1 MVNKTIRKALL
12 IAGLAVSVSSPT
24 FAADKPALM
33 MGASASM
40 LSNTCS
46 GCHGDYG
53 ASVGPASPII
63 AGISKE
69 YFIELMQGF
78 ANGEVP
84 STIMGRIAKGYT
96 EDEITLMADFYGDKP
111 FVKAKQEFNDKLVKK
126 GGKLHDKYCEKCH
139 SDGGQSAE
147 DDSGILAGQWT
158 PYLKWS
164 LADYTGGHREMTK
177 KMAKKL
183 KKLVNKEGD
192 KGIDALLAYYASQQ

>member
-1 MVNKTIRKALL
+1 
-12 IAGLAVSVSSPT
+12 
-24 FAADKPALM
+24 M

-46 GCHGDYG
+46 GCHGTDG
-53 ASVGPASPII
+53 ASVGPASPVIS
-63 AGISKE
+63 GISKD

-96 EDEITLMADFYGDKP
+96 EGEIKAMADFYGDKP
-111 FVKAKQEFNDKLVKK
+111 FVKAKQKFDNKLVKK

-147 DDSGILAGQWT
+147 DDSGVLAGQWT
-158 PYLKWS
+158 DYLKWS
-164 LADYTGGHREMTK
+164 LADYTGGDREMTK
-177 KMAKKL
+177 KMAKRL
-183 KKLVNKEGD
+183 KKLVKTEGD